1 MRSFKLTV
9 NPFQRKL
16 LLVVGGDKDKIL
28 KAISKH
34 RMGRE
39 LRSAVSQDPPDPTE
53 EACVY
58 TDDKYGRFLLYFP
71 KWGNKDCMS
80 TLTHECHH
88 IVKDIMT
95 HIGENKAKE
104 TPAYLQEWLIKE
116 LKKLLQKTK

>member
-1 MRSFKLTV
+1 MRSFKVTI

-16 LLVVGGDKDKIL
+16 LLVVGGDKKQIL

-34 RMGRE
+34 RMGAE
-39 LRSAVSQDPPDPTE
+39 LRSQVMQDPPVEAD

-58 TDDKYGRFLLYFP
+58 TDKKYGRFLLYFH
-71 KWGNKDCMS
+71 KWRTPDCMS

-88 IVKDIMT
+88 IVGDIMK
-95 HIGENKAKE
+95 HIGEHHLAKE

-116 LKKLLQKTK
+116 LKRLLQKT